1 MRSNKSL
8 FWDAIRIF
16 SENNILEHVILIG
29 SWAEYIYEV
38 SNYFKKFKA
47 NLYTKDIDFL
57 VKNIRRPSK
66 KINLAKIM
74 EKEGYTIDIDYISNV
89 YKFYKD
95 KDLEIEFIV
104 REIGRGQS
112 EPYDVISFGIKAE
125 GLRNMDI
132 LIDNAIAIKIK
143 GCKVFVPSPQSYVL
157 HKMIISSE
165 RKSKVEKDYFGI
177 ENLLDYI
184 ERSESELSKLNG
196 LYNNLT
202 KKQKRKVNE
211 FCSVNLIK
219 LFE

>member
-1 MRSNKSL
+1 MKR
-8 FWDAIRIF
+8 
-16 SENNILEHVILIG
+16 
-29 SWAEYIYEV
+29 
-38 SNYFKKFKA
+38 
-47 NLYTKDIDFL
+47 
-57 VKNIRRPSK
+57 
-66 KINLAKIM
+66 
-74 EKEGYTIDIDYISNV
+74 EGYTINIDYISNV

-143 GCKVFVPSPQSYVL
+143 GYKVFVPSPQSYVL

-184 ERSESELSKLNG
+184 KRSGNELSKLND

-211 FCSVNLIK
+211 FCNINSIK
-219 LFE
+219 LFK